1 MAASYPTT
9 TKTFVDRVD
18 NTSPVVAADVNAAY
32 AEITAIQS
40 TVGTTP
46 ASTLGW
52 SGTFDQTTTDFTT
65 VKARI
70 QNAEYGLDVAYNQ
83 RVKTNGGSTIS
94 SSSSTIGLVMQ
105 TTGTGNLVNFKN
117 TSGTIVTSVS
127 KDGIINAIDGGT
139 A

>member
-70 QNAEYGLDVAYNQ
+70 QNVEYGLDVAHNQ
-83 RVKTNGGSTIS
+83 RVKTGGGSTIS

-117 TSGTIVTSVS
+117 TSGTVVTSVS